1 MYVKPGS
8 GIFSAPISDSTVEVK
23 YNDAAITFLN
33 LRLDHAPELP
43 GTLLGSTRRSTRYT
57 VTQVSTRSG
66 RNPAAYGESA
76 RRDGAPPGRTSWR
89 SYLVKVV
96 LHQ

>member
-1 MYVKPGS
+1 MQ
-8 GIFSAPISDSTVEVK
+8 VK
-23 YNDAAITFLN
+23 YNDAAITFIN
-33 LRLDHAPELP
+33 DRLDHAPESP
-43 GTLLGSTRRSTRYT
+43 GTLLGLVHDTRRRSTRYT

-89 SYLVKVV
+89 SYLVKGV